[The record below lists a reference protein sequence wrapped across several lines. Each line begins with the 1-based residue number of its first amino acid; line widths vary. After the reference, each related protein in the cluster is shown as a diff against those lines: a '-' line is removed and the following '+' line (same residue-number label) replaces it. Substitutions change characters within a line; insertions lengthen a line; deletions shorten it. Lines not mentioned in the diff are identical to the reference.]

1 MAERQLSLDAC
12 VLINLCA
19 TERIS
24 EIAAALATR
33 FVVAR
38 EVSGE
43 TLGVRSGA
51 DPSQRSPIELGELV
65 RTGVLEIVDLEGE
78 EIATFV
84 RVAERLDD
92 GEAATLALAV
102 HRGLALLTDDRAAL
116 RLIAS
121 EYAGLEVLSTARIL
135 RSYSEQ
141 AHLPVGQIAACL
153 LAVEE
158 RASFFP
164 ARIDPDGDWWRTQR
178 RASQGPDQVPPPT
191 ST

>member
-19 TERIS
+19 TGRIS
-24 EIAAALATR
+24 ELAATLAIR

-43 TLGVRSGA
+43 TLGLRSEDDGA
-51 DPSQRSPIELGELV
+51 ERTPIELGVLV
-65 RTGVLEIVDLEGE
+65 RAGVLEVVDLAGE
-78 EIATFV
+78 EVATFV

-135 RSYSEQ
+135 RRYCEQ
-141 AHLPVGQIAACL
+141 ARLPAGEIAACL
-153 LAVEE
+153 VAVEE

-164 ARIDPDGDWWRTQR
+164 TRLDPDGDWWRTQR
-178 RASQGPDQVPPPT
+178 ASQAPDQAPPT
-191 ST
+191 SR